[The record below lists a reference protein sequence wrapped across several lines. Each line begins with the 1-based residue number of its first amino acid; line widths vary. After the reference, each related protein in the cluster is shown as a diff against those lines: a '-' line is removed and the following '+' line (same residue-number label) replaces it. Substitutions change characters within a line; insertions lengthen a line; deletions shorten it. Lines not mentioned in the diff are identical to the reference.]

1 MPKKNPLID
10 NYLKDGCG
18 RCPLGG
24 TPECKVNPWRPIL
37 TKLRKALLDCGLT
50 EELKW
55 KVPCYTFDAKNI
67 VILSAFKEYCS
78 ISFFKGSLLKDTHN
92 ILVAPG
98 ENSQATRQMRVTTA
112 KEVAEILSILP
123 AYIQEA
129 IDLERADRK
138 VDFSA
143 KNKLAYPEELQKR
156 FDELP
161 KLKEAF
167 EKLTPGRQ
175 RGYLLHF
182 TAAKQSTTR
191 ESRIDKCVDRIL
203 LGKGIMD

>member
-1 MPKKNPLID
+1 MSKKNPLID
-10 NYLKDGCG
+10 NYLKEGCG
-18 RCPLGG
+18 RCPLVG

-37 TKLRKALLDCGLT
+37 TKLRKAILESGLT

-55 KVPCYTFDAKNI
+55 KVPCYTHDGKNI
-67 VILSAFKEYCS
+67 LILSAFKDFCS
-78 ISFFKGSLLKDTHN
+78 ISFFKGSLLKDTHA

-98 ENSQATRQMRVTTA
+98 ENSQATRQIRITTA
-112 KEVAEILSILP
+112 KEATEAVSFLP
-123 AYIQEA
+123 AYIEEA
-129 IDLERADRK
+129 MDLERENRK

-143 KNKLAYPEELQKR
+143 KNKLVYPDELQNK
-156 FDELP
+156 FDDHP

-167 EKLTPGRQ
+167 ETLTPGRQ

-182 TAAKQSTTR
+182 MAAKQSKTR

-203 LGKGIMD
+203 LGKGMMD